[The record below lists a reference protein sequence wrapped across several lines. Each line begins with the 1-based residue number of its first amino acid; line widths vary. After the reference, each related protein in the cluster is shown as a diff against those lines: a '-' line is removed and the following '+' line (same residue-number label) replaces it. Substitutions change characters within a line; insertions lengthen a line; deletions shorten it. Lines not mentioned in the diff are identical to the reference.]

1 MKLQTKYFAKSI
13 ASPGLFF
20 VVALFI
26 NLGCAGIS
34 KPWRDYSH
42 KPFNSQEWL
51 AGDAVERGR
60 MSLDVSKKRIP
71 DGKSKA
77 EIVKLFGEPDKK
89 ATVEGREV
97 WLYRT
102 ENNAGSRLNQFPISF
117 DAKKGAFVGGVKGGD
132 MHMYVDQ
139 DWAN

>member
-13 ASPGLFF
+13 ASPGLFL

-102 ENNAGSRLNQFPISF
+102 DNNAGSRLNQFPISF
-117 DAKKGAFVGGVKGGD
+117 DAKKGAFAGGVKGGD
-132 MHMYVDQ
+132 MNMYVDQ

>member
-1 MKLQTKYFAKSI
+1 MKLETKYFAKSI
-13 ASPGLFF
+13 ASPGLFL

-42 KPFNSQEWL
+42 KPFNSPEWL

-60 MSLDVSKKRIP
+60 MTLDVSKKRIP
-71 DGKSKA
+71 DGKSKE

-102 ENNAGSRLNQFPISF
+102 ENSAQSRLNQLPISF
-117 DAKKGAFVGGVKGGD
+117 DAKKGAFVGGIKGGD
-132 MHMYVDQ
+132 SHMYVDE